1 MIRRR
6 EFITLLGGAAA
17 AWPLAARAQQTASR
31 SSAFWVWRRTRGR
44 PISDCS
50 IPTRFERDRVH
61 RRQERSDRISVRG
74 QHPDRL
80 PALAADLVTRKV
92 NVIAAVGGGNPV
104 LAAKAATSTIPIV
117 FTTGDDPIRAT
128 YVTSMNRP
136 GGNVTGVSFFS
147 SALSGK
153 RLELLREM
161 LPNIK
166 VVAVLTNPQSPEGAP
181 SLKSTQDAASL
192 LGLRLIVMEAR
203 TGRDLDQA
211 LANLR
216 QQRPDALTVVGDPF
230 LTSRH
235 TQIVAYAAREAL
247 PAIYANREFV
257 DAGGLASYGND
268 VSDGYRRNGVYVGR
282 ILNGA
287 SPAELP
293 VDQATKF
300 DFVVNAKTAR
310 ALGLNIP
317 LSTVARA
324 DEVIE

>member
-1 MIRRR
+1 MRRR
-6 EFITLLGGAAA
+6 TFLGLGGTAV
-17 AWPLAARAQQTASR
+17 AWPLVARAQQPPRPVVGFLTSLGPNDR
-31 SSAFWVWRRTRGR
+31 TNLVDAFRRGLSETGFIEGR
-44 PISDCS
+44 NVAIEY
-50 IPTRFERDRVH
+50 RFADNRHD
-61 RRQERSDRISVRG
+61 Q
-74 QHPDRL
+74 L
-80 PALAADLVTRKV
+80 PALAADLVARKV
-92 NVIAAVGGGNPV
+92 SVIAAVGGGNSV
-104 LAAKAATSTIPIV
+104 LAAKAATGTIPIV

-147 SALSGK
+147 TELSGK

-166 VVAVLTNPQSPEGAP
+166 VVAVLINPQTPEAAP
-181 SLKSTQDAASL
+181 SLKRVQDAARL
-192 LGLRLIVMEAR
+192 LGLSLIILEAKI
-203 TGRDLDQA
+203 DQDIEQA
-211 LANLR
+211 LATLR

-235 TQIVAYAAREAL
+235 RQIIAYAAREAV
-247 PAIYANREFV
+247 PALYANREFV
-257 DAGGLASYGND
+257 DAGGLASYGNN
-268 VSDGYRRNGVYVGR
+268 VTDGYRRNGVYVGR

-310 ALGLNIP
+310 ALSLNIP

>member
-1 MIRRR
+1 MRRR
-6 EFITLLGGAAA
+6 QFLGLLGGAAA
-17 AWPLAARAQQTASR
+17 WPAPAVAQQ
-31 SSAFWVWRRTRGR
+31 SAMPVVGFLTSLARDDRPNLTEAFRRGLSETGFVEGR
-44 PISDCS
+44 NVAIEY
-50 IPTRFERDRVH
+50 RFADNAH
-61 RRQERSDRISVRG
+61 
-74 QHPDRL
+74 DRL
-80 PALAADLVTRKV
+80 PALAADLVARKV

-104 LAAKAATSTIPIV
+104 LAAKAATTTIPIV

-147 SALSGK
+147 TELSGK

-166 VVAVLTNPQSPEGAP
+166 VVAVLINPQTPEAAP
-181 SLKSTQDAASL
+181 SLKRVQDAARL
-192 LGLRLIVMEAR
+192 LGLSLIILEAKI
-203 TGRDLDQA
+203 DQDIEQA
-211 LANLR
+211 LATLR

-235 TQIVAYAAREAL
+235 RQIIAYAAREAV
-247 PAIYANREFV
+247 PALYANREFV
-257 DAGGLASYGND
+257 DAGGLASYGNN
-268 VSDGYRRNGVYVGR
+268 VTDGYRRNGVYVGR

-310 ALGLNIP
+310 ALSLNIP

>member
-1 MIRRR
+1 MQRR
-6 EFITLLGGAAA
+6 EFFALVGGLA
-17 AWPLAARAQQTASR
+17 AWPLAARAQQSMPVIGFLTSLAR
-31 SSAFWVWRRTRGR
+31 NDRPNLTEAFRRGLSETGFVEGR
-44 PISDCS
+44 NVAIEY
-50 IPTRFERDRVH
+50 RFADNAHE
-61 RRQERSDRISVRG
+61 
-74 QHPDRL
+74 RL
-80 PALAADLVTRKV
+80 PALAADLVSRKV

-117 FTTGDDPIRAT
+117 FTTGDDPIRAS

-136 GGNVTGVSFFS
+136 GGNITGVSFFS
-147 SALSGK
+147 TALSGK

-166 VVAVLTNPQSPEGAP
+166 VVAVITNPQSPEGAP
-181 SLKSTQDAASL
+181 SLKSIQEAANSL
-192 LGLRLIVMEAR
+192 GVRLIIMEAR
-203 TGRDLDQA
+203 TERDLDQT

-216 QQRPDALTVVGDPF
+216 QQRPDALTVLGDPF
-230 LTSRH
+230 LTGRH
-235 TQIVAYAAREAL
+235 RQIVAYAAREAL

-268 VSDGYRRNGVYVGR
+268 VTDGYRRNGVYVGR

-310 ALGLNIP
+310 ALSLNIP

>member
-1 MIRRR
+1 MQRR
-6 EFITLLGGAAA
+6 EFFALVGGAA
-17 AWPLAARAQQTASR
+17 AWPLAARAQQTIPIIGFLTSLAR
-31 SSAFWVWRRTRGR
+31 NARPNLTEAFRRGLSETGFVEGR
-44 PISDCS
+44 NVAIEY
-50 IPTRFERDRVH
+50 RFADNAH
-61 RRQERSDRISVRG
+61 
-74 QHPDRL
+74 DRL
-80 PALAADLVTRKV
+80 PALAADLVARKV

-136 GGNVTGVSFFS
+136 GGNITGVSFFS
-147 SALSGK
+147 SVLSGK

-166 VVAVLTNPQSPEGAP
+166 VVAVITNPQSPEGAP
-181 SLKSTQDAASL
+181 SLKSSQDAASL

-203 TGRDLDQA
+203 TERGLDQA
-211 LANLR
+211 LDNLR
-216 QQRPDALTVVGDPF
+216 QQRPDAMTVVGDPF

-235 TQIVAYAAREAL
+235 PQIVAYAAREAL

-268 VSDGYRRNGVYVGR
+268 VTDGYRRNGVYVGR

-317 LSTVARA
+317 LSTLARA

>member
-1 MIRRR
+1 MLRR
-6 EFITLLGGAAA
+6 EFIGLVGAAL
-17 AWPLAARAQQTASR
+17 AWPSVAHAQQTLPVIGFLTSLAR
-31 SSAFWVWRRTRGR
+31 DDRPNLTEAFRRGLSETGFVEGR
-44 PISDCS
+44 NVVIEY
-50 IPTRFERDRVH
+50 RFADNTHV
-61 RRQERSDRISVRG
+61 
-74 QHPDRL
+74 RL
-80 PALAADLVTRKV
+80 PALAADLVARKV

-136 GGNVTGVSFFS
+136 GGNITGVSFFS
-147 SALSGK
+147 SVLSGK

-166 VVAVLTNPQSPEGAP
+166 VVAVITNPQSPEGAP
-181 SLKSTQDAASL
+181 SLKSTQDAASM
-192 LGLRLIVMEAR
+192 LGLTLVVMEVR
-203 TGRDLDQA
+203 TDRDLDQA

-230 LTSRH
+230 LTGRH
-235 TQIVAYAAREAL
+235 RQIVAYAAREAL

-257 DAGGLASYGND
+257 DAGGLASYGNN
-268 VSDGYRRNGVYVGR
+268 VTDGYRRNGVYVGR

-287 SPAELP
+287 SPADLP

-300 DFVVNAKTAR
+300 DFVINAKTAR
-310 ALGLNIP
+310 ALSLNLP
-317 LSTVARA
+317 LGTVARA